1 MPGDSTFLVTNVQ
14 PASLDLRLGERAL
27 RIRCSFLPGDDTVER
42 KLKDYILDEIDL
54 RGSELMLEARC
65 PYLIELKE
73 RLDLP
78 AGLRGKANPKS
89 STGRNPTSSPASI
102 TDNSDRFDEVAQGYQ
117 GPLYLEGRAPL
128 LRRPGSRGPH
138 LEPTAPLHR
147 ATLAQ

>member
-1 MPGDSTFLVTNVQ
+1 MVLSLPSSAEGVLPGHLLERAIRAGYVDAGRFNIPGNNVQ

-54 RGSELMLEARC
+54 RGDGAMLEARC

-78 AGLRGKANPKS
+78 AGLRGQAHPQS
-89 STGRNPTSSPASI
+89 S
-102 TDNSDRFDEVAQGYQ
+102 
-117 GPLYLEGRAPL
+117 
-128 LRRPGSRGPH
+128 
-138 LEPTAPLHR
+138 
-147 ATLAQ
+147 

>member
-1 MPGDSTFLVTNVQ
+1 MQ

-27 RIRCSFLPGDDTVER
+27 RIRCSFLLGTDSVER

-54 RGSELMLEARC
+54 PRRRGHARGRGV

-89 STGRNPTSSPASI
+89 STGRIDVFTGVI
-102 TDNSDRFDEVAQGYQ
+102 TDHSDRFDEVAPGYP
-117 GPLYLEGRAPL
+117 GPLDLEVVPL
-128 LRRPGSRGPH
+128 SFAVGSAR
-138 LEPTAPLHR
+138 T
-147 ATLAQ
+147 